1 MKNRFKNL
9 SGHGRLERFGCPT
22 GSAKAGQIR
31 LFGLAQETT
40 TAGGCPTAL
49 QEAAQVEF
57 LPEGRAEQSK
67 EAGKTVGPA
76 SQPSAEAQ
84 EDISQECRPDLP
96 AHGVGV
102 VAQKVGQ
109 LQGLFEFLE
118 EGFDAP
124 TAAIQISDGLS
135 APGEVVGQE
144 NHFPKFAV
152 HFHHRHDAAQADRIL
167 FGRRAGQ
174 CDQIVAQNV
183 TGASV
188 LKFADD
194 AKLQVVFGAGDP
206 KDFPLG
212 QVGQV
217 REVHVGFVE
226 DNDFPCMDIGA
237 KLAGADA
244 VMLGGRADDGA
255 GGQETLEIKPDM
267 ALGGGFAPP
276 MFGPIQ
282 RTGHERN
289 GGGVHDMDEPLET
302 KREAGR
308 VVASK
313 GRLERL
319 QMIQHGPEELFGHF
333 RIAGAIGVRKSV
345 FARRRC
351 RAQGRERTGVQTQGV
366 THVIEPQ
373 SVCQLGVEQANDL
386 APRTERAGVVFDA
399 GVARQFGNQVRRNQ
413 VAKLTQNG
421 ELAAGWLVAGFLF
434 HALPCGKAQT
444 RKPAFFYPSTLNP
457 VGQQCFQLIK

>member
-1 MKNRFKNL
+1 MKNRFKNF
-9 SGHGRLERFGCPT
+9 RFERRGCPT
-22 GSAKAGQIR
+22 GSAEAGQIG
-31 LFGLAQETT
+31 LFGLAQE
-40 TAGGCPTAL
+40 ASAAFGCPTAF
-49 QEAAQVEF
+49 QETAQIQF
-57 LPEGRAEQSK
+57 LPEGRADQGE
-67 EAGKTVGPA
+67 EPGETVTPPP
-76 SQPSAEAQ
+76 QPGAEAQ

-102 VAQKVGQ
+102 VTQKVGQ

-124 TAAIQISDGLS
+124 TAAIEISDGLG
-135 APGEVVGQE
+135 APSEIVGQE
-144 NHFPKFAV
+144 NHFP
-152 HFHHRHDAAQADRIL
+152 HFSIHLDQCHNAAQADRII

-174 CDQIVAQNV
+174 FDQVVAQDV
-183 TGASV
+183 AEPSV

-206 KDFPLG
+206 KDFTLG
-212 QVGQV
+212 QVCQV
-217 REVHVGFVE
+217 REVHVSFVE
-226 DNDFPCMDIGA
+226 DDDFTRMDIGA

-267 ALGGGFAPP
+267 TLGGGFAPP

-308 VVASK
+308 VMA
-313 GRLERL
+313 GEGGLERL
-319 QMIQHGPEELFGHF
+319 QMIQHGPEELLGHF
-333 RIAGAIGVRKSV
+333 RITGAIGVRESV
-345 FARRRC
+345 FAGRRC

-366 THVIEPQ
+366 THIIEPQ
-373 SVCQLGVEQANDL
+373 SVRQLGVEQADDL

-399 GVARQFGNQVRRNQ
+399 GVACQFGNQVRWNQ
-413 VAKLTQNG
+413 VAKLAENG
-421 ELAAGWLVAGFLF
+421 ELTGGWLVAGFLF

-444 RKPAFFYPSTLNP
+444 RTPTFFYPSTLNSM
-457 VGQQCFQLIK
+457 GQQWNGF